1 MQNGGENYDVLNPP
15 NINITDS
22 VGSGAGSYAI
32 VENGRFENIDIL
44 SGGYDLR
51 EVPKITITGGNG
63 SGAAVGRLRKNTT
76 VRSFDADLDVSTD
89 SDRVTFN
96 DRHLFE
102 NGESVYYQKGKGF
115 APVGGW

>member
-22 VGSGAGSYAI
+22 VGSGATAYAI

-63 SGAAVGRLRKNTT
+63 SGRC
-76 VRSFDADLDVSTD
+76 S
-89 SDRVTFN
+89 
-96 DRHLFE
+96 
-102 NGESVYYQKGKGF
+102 
-115 APVGGW
+115 W